1 MARLLKNKSQNEVLH
16 LQVALSRLRDISKL
30 VMLGCEPMLSIR
42 LDALVNEVEQ
52 ALQNSKE
59 VKNV

>member
-1 MARLLKNKSQNEVLH
+1 MARLLKNKSQHEILH
-16 LQVALSRLRDISKL
+16 LQIALSRLHGVSKL

-42 LDALVNEVEQ
+42 LDALVDEVEQ
-52 ALQNSKE
+52 ALENSKE